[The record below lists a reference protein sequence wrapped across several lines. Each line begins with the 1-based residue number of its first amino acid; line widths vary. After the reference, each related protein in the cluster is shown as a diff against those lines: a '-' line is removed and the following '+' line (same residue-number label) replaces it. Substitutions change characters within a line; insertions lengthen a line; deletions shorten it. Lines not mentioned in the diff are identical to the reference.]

1 MRIAIIDDLERDARQ
16 LADQVSTYMSTH
28 RIPADTPEIFPG
40 GEEFLAG
47 FIPGV
52 YDIIFLDI
60 YMNGINGM
68 ETARKIRLW
77 DTSCHIIFVTTSSD
91 FAVDSYEVLRRID
104 DGKTDEVKEYLE
116 TKIYQKDTDALTIL
130 GLLYF
135 YGVGLEMDKPKGKKM
150 INEAV
155 QKGNTAASWIIKD
168 IYKNTN

>member
-1 MRIAIIDDLERDARQ
+1 MKWRYILKEIEIKTGERN
-16 LADQVSTYMSTH
+16 VESY
-28 RIPADTPEIFPG
+28 
-40 GEEFLAG
+40 
-47 FIPGV
+47 
-52 YDIIFLDI
+52 Y
-60 YMNGINGM
+60 
-68 ETARKIRLW
+68 RLQ
-77 DTSCHIIFVTTSSD
+77 
-91 FAVDSYEVLRRID
+91 YEVLRRID

-116 TKIYQKDTDALTIL
+116 TKIYQKDTEALTIL

>member
-1 MRIAIIDDLERDARQ
+1 MEVYTKRNRNKDRGEKCGIILPAAI
-16 LADQVSTYMSTH
+16 
-28 RIPADTPEIFPG
+28 
-40 GEEFLAG
+40 
-47 FIPGV
+47 
-52 YDIIFLDI
+52 
-60 YMNGINGM
+60 
-68 ETARKIRLW
+68 
-77 DTSCHIIFVTTSSD
+77 
-91 FAVDSYEVLRRID
+91 LRRID

>member
-1 MRIAIIDDLERDARQ
+1 MKWRYILKEIEIKTGERN
-16 LADQVSTYMSTH
+16 VESY
-28 RIPADTPEIFPG
+28 
-40 GEEFLAG
+40 
-47 FIPGV
+47 
-52 YDIIFLDI
+52 Y
-60 YMNGINGM
+60 
-68 ETARKIRLW
+68 RLQ
-77 DTSCHIIFVTTSSD
+77 
-91 FAVDSYEVLRRID
+91 YEVLRRID

-168 IYKNTN
+168 IYKIPTKHLLKICYIRVIITFILMNIRIEAHILLFWQLL

>member
-1 MRIAIIDDLERDARQ
+1 MKWRYILKEIEIKTGERN
-16 LADQVSTYMSTH
+16 VESY
-28 RIPADTPEIFPG
+28 
-40 GEEFLAG
+40 
-47 FIPGV
+47 
-52 YDIIFLDI
+52 Y
-60 YMNGINGM
+60 
-68 ETARKIRLW
+68 RLQ
-77 DTSCHIIFVTTSSD
+77 
-91 FAVDSYEVLRRID
+91 YEVLRRID

-168 IYKNTN
+168 IYKNTCRSFKQTKDCYRKKCGLVEANFICPNASGRWDFLLSV

>member
-1 MRIAIIDDLERDARQ
+1 MSRLSVLYVRFVM
-16 LADQVSTYMSTH
+16 LFVSLYLNFS
-28 RIPADTPEIFPG
+28 
-40 GEEFLAG
+40 
-47 FIPGV
+47 
-52 YDIIFLDI
+52 
-60 YMNGINGM
+60 
-68 ETARKIRLW
+68 
-77 DTSCHIIFVTTSSD
+77 
-91 FAVDSYEVLRRID
+91 
-104 DGKTDEVKEYLE
+104 LE